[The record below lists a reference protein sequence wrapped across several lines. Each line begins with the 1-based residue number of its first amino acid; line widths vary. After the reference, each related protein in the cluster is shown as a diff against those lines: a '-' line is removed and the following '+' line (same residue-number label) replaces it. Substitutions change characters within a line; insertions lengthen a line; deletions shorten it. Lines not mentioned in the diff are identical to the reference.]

1 LIDIPREGEF
11 GCACVMS
18 RLGVIFHSFSRRC
31 VDTKEYAY
39 KRDII
44 EGKGNELLR
53 MYCGL
58 VLDVLIEKIGV

>member
-1 LIDIPREGEF
+1 
-11 GCACVMS
+11 MS